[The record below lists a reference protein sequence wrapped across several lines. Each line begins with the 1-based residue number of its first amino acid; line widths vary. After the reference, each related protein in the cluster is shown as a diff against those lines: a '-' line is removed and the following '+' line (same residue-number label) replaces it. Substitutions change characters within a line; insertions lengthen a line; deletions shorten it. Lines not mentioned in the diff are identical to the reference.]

1 MAYWEMYSTCLFC
14 NGSLGENTAIER
26 FPVGQRLAFDPA
38 KGRLWVIC
46 RRCERWNLSP
56 MEERWEAIE
65 DCERRFRA
73 TRLRMSTANIGLT
86 RLPEGLELVRIGAP
100 QRPEFAAWRY
110 GDQFGRRRR
119 RKFIRIGV
127 GTTVVGG
134 LAAGFFSIG
143 AATGG
148 GLWLLARLG
157 ESAYERIVHGSPRDV
172 VATVPLESGAR
183 IPLRRVDLGKVGFA
197 AEPFEG
203 FRLTVPVASTLATLR
218 GESGFEVFKGEKA
231 LRAAGM
237 LLPAMNW
244 AGATKEEV
252 ASATTLVDDAAS
264 AHGLF
269 DLIARRSPGPAL
281 LHKLDTPLRLALEM
295 ASHEESERRALEG
308 ELVLL
313 EAAWRDAEEI
323 AGIADNLLLPPGIEE
338 RVKRDRPT

>member
-1 MAYWEMYSTCLFC
+1 MYSTCLFC
-14 NGSLGENTAIER
+14 NGSLGANTAIEQ
-26 FPVGQRLAFDPA
+26 FPVGQRLAFDAA

-56 MEERWEAIE
+56 LEERWEAIE
-65 DCERRFRA
+65 ECERRFRD
-73 TRLRMSTANIGLT
+73 TRLRMSTENIGLT
-86 RLPEGLELVRIGAP
+86 RLKEGLELVRIGAP

-148 GLWLLARLG
+148 GLWVLARIG

-172 VATVPLESGAR
+172 VATVALGSG
-183 IPLRRVDLGKVGFA
+183 RRVSLQRKDLQKVTLNKDRLA
-197 AEPFEG
+197 G
-203 FRLTVPVASTLATLR
+203 FRLSVPVGAYFETLT
-218 GESGFEVFKGEKA
+218 GDTA

-237 LLPAMNW
+237 VLPAVNW
-244 AGATKEEV
+244 AGATKHEV
-252 ASATTLVDDAAS
+252 ASATSLVDGAQTVA
-264 AHGLF
+264 GLF
-269 DLIARRSPGPAL
+269 NTIAERSAGSSRVD
-281 LHKLDTPLRLALEM
+281 KLDTPLRLALEM
-295 ASHEESERRALEG
+295 AAHEESERRALEG

-313 EAAWRDAEEI
+313 EAAWKEAEEI
-323 AGIADNLLLPPGIEE
+323 AEIADNLLLPPGVEE
-338 RVKRDRPT
+338 RVRKERGT